1 MNLCLRKTAST
12 PSCTAASLRMRNS
25 RWVNA
30 QKCSLLYS
38 RELHFSFSAIPHKA
52 AFCTLCGIFL
62 NINIVEVLVNAFE
75 EIKRQND
82 YDKDI
87 GEPCPDCACANC
99 ERNAFGAQP

>member
-1 MNLCLRKTAST
+1 
-12 PSCTAASLRMRNS
+12 MRNS

-38 RELHFSFSAIPHKA
+38 RELHFLFSAIPAQSCILH
-52 AFCTLCGIFL
+52 FVRYFL

>member
-1 MNLCLRKTAST
+1 MQL
-12 PSCTAASLRMRNS
+12 S
-25 RWVNA
+25 RI
-30 QKCSLLYS
+30 
-38 RELHFSFSAIPHKA
+38 EKA
-52 AFCTLCGIFL
+52 AFFIFRHTAQSCVLHFVRYFL

-99 ERNAFGAQP
+99 VRNAFGAQP